1 MMRPSERP
9 APQSLGQLTAQ
20 ERIKPLLNKMYL
32 DQSLRTLSDNEYV
45 LEMLQVLAEEIDD
58 LQEMIND
65 LDRSKEE
72 R

>member
-1 MMRPSERP
+1 MRPSERP
-9 APQSLGQLTAQ
+9 APRPLGRKTAQ

-32 DQSLRTLSDNEYV
+32 DQSLRTLSGNEYV

>member
-1 MMRPSERP
+1 MMRLSERP
-9 APQSLGQLTAQ
+9 APRPLGRKTAK
-20 ERIKPLLNKMYL
+20 ERIEPLV
-32 DQSLRTLSDNEYV
+32 REYV
-45 LEMLQVLAEEIDD
+45 RDDPTALALMALAEEIDD